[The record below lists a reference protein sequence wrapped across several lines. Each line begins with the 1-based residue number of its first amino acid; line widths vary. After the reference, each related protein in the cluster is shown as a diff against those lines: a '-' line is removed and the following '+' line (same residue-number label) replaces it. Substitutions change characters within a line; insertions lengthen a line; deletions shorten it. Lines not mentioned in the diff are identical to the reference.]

1 MTAAVAPRIHQ
12 ALADYLK
19 RDVAT
24 IDPQQSLRDDLGL
37 DSMAT
42 IELLFRIEEAFDMQ
56 IPDEDLQKLGTVADV
71 TGYIEG
77 RLAGLASPVP
87 RLPKPEPDKAS
98 APAARRSPAGKPAA
112 GKRAARKPA
121 ARKSPV
127 KKTAARKKG

>member
-1 MTAAVAPRIHQ
+1 MTAAAVAPRIHQ

-87 RLPKPEPDKAS
+87 RLQKPPVKAS
-98 APAARRSPAGKPAA
+98 APAARRSPAGKPAS